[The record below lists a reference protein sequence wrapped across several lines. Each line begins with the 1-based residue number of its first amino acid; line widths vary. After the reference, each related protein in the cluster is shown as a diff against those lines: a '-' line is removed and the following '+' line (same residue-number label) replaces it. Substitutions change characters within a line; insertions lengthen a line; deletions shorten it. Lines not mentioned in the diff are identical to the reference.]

1 MKTKSFMRLSL
12 LGLAA
17 AMASPA
23 AAEEDLGG
31 GWNVSGNVAIVSD
44 YRFRGVSLS
53 DEDPAL
59 QGGITL
65 GHESGFYAGTW
76 GSSIEDSDL
85 YGNLELDFFV
95 GYSTEIAS
103 GTTIDGG
110 LLYYY
115 YPNGADSAGDSDFFE
130 PYVSVSHTI
139 GPVTA
144 KVGAAYAWSQDAIG
158 NSDNIY
164 LYGDLGTDIPGT
176 PLSLS
181 GHLGYSDGSLG
192 IDADGNYLDW
202 SLGVS
207 ATFGAV
213 SLGVAYVDTDLP
225 SVHTLDAGVVFS
237 LGLSF

>member
-1 MKTKSFMRLSL
+1 MKTKYLMRLSL

-17 AMASPA
+17 AIASPA

-31 GWNVSGNVAIVSD
+31 GWNVSGSVTITSD

-59 QGGITL
+59 QGGITI
-65 GHESGFYAGTW
+65 GHESGFYVGTW

-85 YGNLELDFFV
+85 YGNLELDFFA

-103 GTTIDGG
+103 GTTIDAG

-115 YPNGADSAGDSDFFE
+115 YPNNLDSAGPSDFFE
-130 PYVSVSHTI
+130 PYASISHTF

-144 KVGAAYAWSQDAIG
+144 KVGAAYAWSQSAIG
-158 NSDNIY
+158 DNDNIY
-164 LYGDLGTDIPGT
+164 LYGDLGADIPGT
-176 PLSLS
+176 PLSVS

-192 IDADGNYLDW
+192 IDADGNYVDW

-207 ATFGAV
+207 ATFGAL
-213 SLGVAYVDTDLP
+213 SLGVSYIDTDLP
-225 SVHTLDAGVVFS
+225 SVKTLDSAVVFTV
-237 LGLSF
+237 GLSF